1 MSERKVLNK
10 YYPPDFDPS
19 KIPKCKIPG
28 GRNKTF
34 VIRLMAPCNMRCTTC
49 GEYIYKGRKFN
60 ARKEDV
66 EDMDYLGLRIYRFY
80 IKCTACVSEICFRT
94 DPENTDYVLESGATR
109 NFEALHRA
117 QQQAEDEA
125 EAYKEELA
133 SNPMK
138 LLEERTLAS
147 KNEMELV
154 EALEELRE
162 LNKRT
167 VKVDYNTMLTKYD
180 DIRQAVIDKEEAED
194 EEFVKAVFSKEGGV
208 NMKRIVDES
217 SSSEEDKP
225 KVKVAKVAHE
235 AVTDILTEGSAV
247 EKQEAKKNVW
257 EKSVGGLSSFSGKKG
272 LGVLVKKK
280 EKPVFVK
287 PKQVGSVS
295 ASSGANAAS
304 QAAGSVSA
312 SSGANAASQAASAS
326 LSDQK
331 STSSA
336 GGVNGAPGGSGSNN
350 TPGGSGASKS
360 SGQAPPAGGSALG
373 LLGAYSDSD
382 SNTSD

>member
-235 AVTDILTEGSAV
+235 AVTDILTEGSGV

-295 ASSGANAAS
+295 ASSGENA
-304 QAAGSVSA
+304 
-312 SSGANAASQAASAS
+312 AS

-336 GGVNGAPGGSGSNN
+336 GGVNGVNGAPGGSGSSNTPGGSGTNYNMPGGSGSNN

>member
-94 DPENTDYVLESGATR
+94 DPENCDYVLESGATR

-117 QQQAEDEA
+117 QEQAEAEA
-125 EAYKEELA
+125 DAYKEELA
-133 SNPMK
+133 NNPMK
-138 LLEERTLAS
+138 LLEERTAAS

-167 VKVDYNTMLTKYD
+167 VKVDYNTMLDKYD
-180 DIRQAVIDKEEAED
+180 QFRQAVIDKEEAED

-225 KVKVAKVAHE
+225 KVKVAKVENESA
-235 AVTDILTEGSAV
+235 TDILTSGTAK
-247 EKQEAKKNVW
+247 EKPEEKKKVW
-257 EKSVGGLSSFSGKKG
+257 EKSVGGMSKKG
-272 LGVLVKKK
+272 LGILVKKK

-287 PKQVGSVS
+287 PKLVS
-295 ASSGANAAS
+295 SAGASNAAGGRGLISSSG
-304 QAAGSVSA
+304 GSEL
-312 SSGANAASQAASAS
+312 N
-326 LSDQK
+326 
-331 STSSA
+331 SSA
-336 GGVNGAPGGSGSNN
+336 GGSRLNSSTGGSGLSSNS
-350 TPGGSGASKS
+350 GGSGLNSSEVKKVSTVTEVTKS
-360 SGQAPPAGGSALG
+360 GGGALG